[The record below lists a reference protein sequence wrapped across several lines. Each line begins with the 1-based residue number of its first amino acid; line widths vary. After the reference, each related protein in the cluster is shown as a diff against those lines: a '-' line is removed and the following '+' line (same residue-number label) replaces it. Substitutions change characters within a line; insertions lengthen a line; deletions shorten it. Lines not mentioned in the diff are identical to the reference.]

1 MQDAK
6 NVKQRQFSKSESC
19 RCLCIGAYKFFARFL
34 MSSAIE
40 GLASYLVSAACRVG
54 IDRTV
59 FRDGLRCLTGHFR
72 LYALMLVEEIIKTLC
87 IQTPIIIQDM
97 CILLCDHRSLCMA
110 GVTLNGFDITAVQF
124 EFVCNT
130 GVSEAMKDHFGE
142 IVFLNQLLQCT
153 VDGGLFGRHSQR
165 AGDHKIIVSV
175 PSTYRSFP
183 QWEIIAFVT
192 DVAHHHRN
200 VTEECVFNF
209 QGAG

>member
-1 MQDAK
+1 M
-6 NVKQRQFSKSESC
+6 
-19 RCLCIGAYKFFARFL
+19 
-34 MSSAIE
+34 
-40 GLASYLVSAACRVG
+40 
-54 IDRTV
+54 
-59 FRDGLRCLTGHFR
+59 GHFR

>member
-1 MQDAK
+1 M
-6 NVKQRQFSKSESC
+6 
-19 RCLCIGAYKFFARFL
+19 
-34 MSSAIE
+34 
-40 GLASYLVSAACRVG
+40 
-54 IDRTV
+54 
-59 FRDGLRCLTGHFR
+59 TGHFR

-200 VTEECVFNF
+200 MTEECVFNF

>member
-1 MQDAK
+1 
-6 NVKQRQFSKSESC
+6 
-19 RCLCIGAYKFFARFL
+19 
-34 MSSAIE
+34 
-40 GLASYLVSAACRVG
+40 
-54 IDRTV
+54 
-59 FRDGLRCLTGHFR
+59 
-72 LYALMLVEEIIKTLC
+72 MLLEEIIKTLC

-192 DVAHHHRN
+192 DVAHHHRS
-200 VTEECVFNF
+200 VTEECVFIF

>member
-1 MQDAK
+1 
-6 NVKQRQFSKSESC
+6 
-19 RCLCIGAYKFFARFL
+19 
-34 MSSAIE
+34 
-40 GLASYLVSAACRVG
+40 
-54 IDRTV
+54 
-59 FRDGLRCLTGHFR
+59 
-72 LYALMLVEEIIKTLC
+72 MLLEEIIKTLC

-200 VTEECVFNF
+200 VTEECLFNF